1 MRSQD
6 HSQCSSHVV
15 QGDLLPK
22 VDDDIDTVLD
32 LAVFYQYVR
41 TAALNQQQTQYV
53 VVFITELFAHYLYIR
68 CLSVMNCRQFTQMLS
83 ADEIYRHIKHIFDKD
98 QLFIADSLLIQSVKL
113 SPELN
118 YHYQPLSEHRQYS
131 TINTAE
137 LDTSELVELLQ
148 QSAVGHLTT
157 YRQFHKQEFGSVAT
171 IVTTDFEA
179 LYAYKRGDYQRCLEL
194 STQNVH
200 TLLYADGMTDV
211 PAYPDEMIG
220 VLTFPEFIQ
229 LMDDN
234 IVSLT
239 ALTRIVDPECREDVV
254 SDLISRLTLSLYLMT
269 QCQLKL
275 HHSVASLAQTLDY
288 IKVTQRRHSVNRTL
302 DHLTLKLTERKV
314 VIYLSKIM

>member
-1 MRSQD
+1 MCIRD
-6 HSQCSSHVV
+6 RC
-15 QGDLLPK
+15 
-22 VDDDIDTVLD
+22 
-32 LAVFYQYVR
+32 
-41 TAALNQQQTQYV
+41 
-53 VVFITELFAHYLYIR
+53 HYKP
-68 CLSVMNCRQFTQMLS
+68 LSVQ
-83 ADEIYRHIKHIFDKD
+83 
-98 QLFIADSLLIQSVKL
+98 
-113 SPELN
+113 
-118 YHYQPLSEHRQYS
+118 RQYS

-137 LDTSELVELLQ
+137 LDTSVLVELLQ

-171 IVTTDFEA
+171 IVTTDYEA

-229 LMDDN
+229 LMDDD

-239 ALTRIVDPECREDVV
+239 ALTLIVNPECRNDRFNV
-254 SDLISRLTLSLYLMT
+254 LISQLPLSLYLMS

-275 HHSVASLAQTLDY
+275 HHSVTSLAQTRDY
-288 IKVTQRRHSVNRTL
+288 IEVVQREDIQLRRRLIT
-302 DHLTLKLTERKV
+302 
-314 VIYLSKIM
+314 